1 MKEVVPTDWTCLQCY
16 TYRSCLQFPGWEKFF
31 ISLPTGALLL
41 NLHTGNRISWWGARS
56 LLSGA
61 FLMWLGEVKGPTITV
76 VSGVPSWPASFAT
89 HAPPYESGHADKDAF
104 KGSSS
109 GQVSVL
115 WSWVCFVNVE
125 THSLLPCISAKPL
138 REMWRWAG
146 KQNFEGNIKIEI
158 QSCRRREIT
167 VWTEVRK
174 WKTSKYVP
182 HNLLAEQKN
191 SPEL

>member
-16 TYRSCLQFPGWEKFF
+16 TYRSCLQFPGWEKLFV
-31 ISLPTGALLL
+31 SLPTWALLL

-56 LLSGA
+56 LPSGP
-61 FLMWLGEVKGPTITV
+61 FLMWLGEVKGTDNY
-76 VSGVPSWPASFAT
+76 SCLRSSFLT
-89 HAPPYESGHADKDAF
+89 CLICYPRPPYESGHADKDAL
-104 KGSSS
+104 KDSSS
-109 GQVSVL
+109 GQLGVL
-115 WSWVCFVNVE
+115 WLWVCFVNVE

-138 REMWRWAG
+138 RQMQRWAG
-146 KQNFEGNIKIEI
+146 KHNFEGNIKIEI

-167 VWTEVRK
+167 LWTEVRK